1 MPVYVFQHPQTE
13 EIIEIV
19 QKVGEPHVY
28 VDEFDVIWERVFTVP
43 QVSVDAKLDPYNSR
57 GFVDKTSKGGSVGD
71 LWDMAKEASAKRTEK
86 EGRDPMTKQWFS
98 DYAKKRNGKK
108 HPQDPSGGSSLSS

>member
-1 MPVYVFQHPQTE
+1 MPVYIFQHPQTE
-13 EIIEIV
+13 ETIEIV
-19 QKVGEPHVY
+19 QKHNEEHVY
-28 VDEFDVIWERVFTVP
+28 IDEFDVKWDRIFTVP

-71 LWDMAKEASAKRTEK
+71 LWDMAKEASSKRKEK
-86 EGRDPMTKQWFS
+86 EGHDPLQKKWFS

-108 HPQDPSGGSSLSS
+108 HPKDPSGGSSLS